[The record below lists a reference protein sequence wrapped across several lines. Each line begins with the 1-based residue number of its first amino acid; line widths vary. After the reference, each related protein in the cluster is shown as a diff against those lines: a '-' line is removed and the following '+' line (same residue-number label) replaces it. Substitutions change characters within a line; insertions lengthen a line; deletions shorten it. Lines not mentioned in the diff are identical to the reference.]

1 MLKAAYCVR
10 DETVLRRKDHRIWWT
25 MGTMPPKP

>member
-1 MLKAAYCVR
+1 MLHTEP
-10 DETVLRRKDHRIWWT
+10 DETAFRRKDHRIWWT

>member
-1 MLKAAYCVR
+1 MLHTVSDK
-10 DETVLRRKDHRIWWT
+10 TVLRRKDHRIWWT